1 MNSQLICTSS
11 SPQRQFV
18 KKQKKIIGEFW
29 SEVLLNTRNQK
40 FTIRTYM
47 VGEVFASFGK
57 YGRELSDDLSQS
69 FKPVI
74 RDWPLVNNFIIS
86 LNQNFL
92 DSFLLRLGTFIEGL
106 SVRGRQNY
114 NAFLEELELVKEYS
128 LEMFSIIFESFEDEF
143 IRLRKFAFKNFKL
156 IRSFVDR
163 QINLL
168 RSYVPENYWNLLANL
183 WSILCSSDYWQSRF
197 PVITQSLLSF
207 YF

>member
-1 MNSQLICTSS
+1 M
-11 SPQRQFV
+11 

-29 SEVLLNTRNQK
+29 SEVLLNTRNRK
-40 FTIRTYM
+40 FAIESYV
-47 VGEVFASFGK
+47 VGEVFTSFGR
-57 YGRELSDDLSQS
+57 YGRELGGDLSQS
-69 FKPVI
+69 FQPI
-74 RDWPLVNNFIIS
+74 IQDWPLVNNFIMS

-92 DSFLLRLGTFIEGL
+92 DGFLLRLGTFIEHL
-106 SVRGRQNY
+106 SVRCQQSY
-114 NAFLEELELVKEYS
+114 NTLLEELELVREYS
-128 LEMFSIIFESFEDEF
+128 AEMFSIIFESFEGEF
-143 IRLRKFAFKNFKL
+143 VRLRKLAFNNYKL
-156 IRSFVDR
+156 IRSFVER